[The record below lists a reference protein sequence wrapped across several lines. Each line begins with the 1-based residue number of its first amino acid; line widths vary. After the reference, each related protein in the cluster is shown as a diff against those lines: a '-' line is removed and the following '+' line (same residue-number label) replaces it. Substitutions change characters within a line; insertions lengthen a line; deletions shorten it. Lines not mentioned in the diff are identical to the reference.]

1 MIHREVVVVVVE
13 QSCRR
18 LVAEQQRVRRGG
30 AVLSLLQVRQI
41 ALRVRLN
48 AVLARRSSHAAR
60 VRRLDLETVGDVDE
74 LGRALARRVVVRRVA
89 GELGIAP
96 ISVISWWIL
105 VVIGADANSA
115 RAQQPNAQHMV
126 VHLWS

>member
-13 QSCRR
+13 QSARR